1 MRNLVKNNSWED
13 DYYND
18 PPSIIG
24 RRPSV
29 NILMQPGVD
38 ESNQDNISAN
48 LHELA
53 EIIRKDERV
62 DELTQRIK
70 GEFFEYG
77 ISPKWNHLPYV
88 FQTIIHRQAKDE
100 IPPQR
105 YYYALIVM
113 VGEEEYDHT
122 VPLPDRS
129 VAEAWRDRLFTDY
142 SRRVRLAYVGPT
154 NDCVYLICQGRYDG
168 MVNIHEEWAEKEED
182 GGYNVSFRRRVT
194 AEERTMVNS
203 INNRYKDCDIHIN
216 AYSCPYCYI
225 SSDPDARWRAFIK
238 DKRD

>member
-1 MRNLVKNNSWED
+1 MHTIEKNQNWED

-18 PPSIIG
+18 PPSIID

-29 NILMQPGVD
+29 NLLMQPGVD

-77 ISPKWNHLPYV
+77 IDAKWNRLPYANP
-88 FQTIIHRQAKDE
+88 TIIHRELKDE
-100 IPPQR
+100 IPPQV
-105 YYYALIVM
+105 YYYAVIVVM
-113 VGEEEYDHT
+113 GDEYDYFNT
-122 VPLPDRS
+122 PPDRS
-129 VAEAWRDRLFTDY
+129 EAEAWRDRLFTDFP
-142 SRRVRLAYVGPT
+142 RKVRLAYVAPT
-154 NDCVYLICQGRYDG
+154 HDRVYLICQGYYDG
-168 MVNIHEEWAEKEED
+168 NLYEKTREEAD
-182 GGYNVSFRRRVT
+182 GGYNTSFRWRW
-194 AEERTMVNS
+194 EEEQQAMMDD
-203 INNRYKDCDIHIN
+203 IYYKYRNCATPIN
-216 AYSCPYCYI
+216 AFRARYCYI

-238 DKRD
+238 DMRD